1 MKDFA
6 ARIQQLVTKF
16 LADYDT
22 VRTDAPARLNGLYVA
37 AHWPTH
43 EVVESKFYFT
53 TRYLPVPDVGQWAE
67 WLAEASAC
75 AQEELRDRLADAV
88 LKVAQKLRDPKAIF
102 RDTLVSNL
110 TEILALV
117 PDLNLADDPVI
128 ADLARQAGD
137 LVEHDAATLRD
148 DPIARANTA
157 SRANDICTMF
167 SL

>member
-1 MKDFA
+1 MASSFA
-6 ARIQQLVTKF
+6 GELGGRPVETEVDQERAW
-16 LADYDT
+16 
-22 VRTDAPARLNGLYVA
+22 VRMRCPI
-37 AHWPTH
+37 
-43 EVVESKFYFT
+43 E
-53 TRYLPVPDVGQWAE
+53 
-67 WLAEASAC
+67 EASAC
-75 AQEELRDRLADAV
+75 AQEELRDRLSDAIR
-88 LKVAQKLRDPKAIF
+88 KVAVKLRDPKAIF

-117 PDLNLADDPVI
+117 PDLNLADDPQI

-157 SRANDICTMF
+157 SRADEICSLF

>member
-1 MKDFA
+1 MQDFG
-6 ARIQQLVTKF
+6 ARIQQLVTIF

-43 EVVESKFYFT
+43 DVVASKFSFT

-67 WLAEASAC
+67 WFAEASAC
-75 AQEELRDRLADAV
+75 AQEELRDRLSDAIR
-88 LKVAQKLRDPKAIF
+88 KVAVKLRDPKAIF

-117 PDLNLADDPVI
+117 PDLNIADDPQI

-137 LVEHDAATLRD
+137 LVEHDAETLRD

-157 SRANDICTMF
+157 SRADEICSLF